1 MHFLSVVPRAALAIL
16 LGGAPAVGAADSPA
30 GDWASPIGRDH
41 PLAGRIWL
49 PDRHRFIDPPDAV
62 AMLRGARFV
71 LLGEKHDN
79 IDHHRLQAWLVRE
92 IAARRQPAI
101 ALEAITTRQIPALQ
115 AFLARQPGSANGI
128 GAALDWDRTGWPAWR
143 HYAPIV
149 QPVLEQGGPV
159 LAATPPR
166 ALLRAVATRGV
177 AALPA
182 DRIRALGLDADLP
195 PAARAVL
202 EREIVEGHCGQLPA
216 AMTGPMV
223 DVQRVKDAIMAEA
236 LIAGAAAPGRD
247 LAVLIAGTGHA
258 RRDHGVPW
266 HLARLAP
273 KAALGAAT
281 VALGF
286 VEVRSGRSDP
296 ASYAANFG
304 AAHLPFDI
312 VWFTPRVDNADP
324 CAVHEEELRRSR
336 ERRSAPAPER

>member
-1 MHFLSVVPRAALAIL
+1 MHFRSVVPLAALAIL

-49 PDRHRFIDPPDAV
+49 PQQRRFVDPSDAV
-62 AMLRGARFV
+62 AMVRGARFV

-92 IAARRQPAI
+92 IASRRRPAV
-101 ALEAITTRQIPALQ
+101 ALEAIATPQVPALR
-115 AFLARQPGSANGI
+115 AYLARQPASAAGI

-216 AMTGPMV
+216 AMTGRMV
-223 DVQRVKDAIMAEA
+223 EVQRVKDAIMAEA
-236 LIAGAAAPGRD
+236 LIEGAAAPGRD
-247 LAVLIAGTGHA
+247 MAVLIAGTGHV

-273 KAALGAAT
+273 RTASGTAS

-286 VEVRSGRSDP
+286 VEVQGGRTDP
-296 ASYAANFG
+296 AAYTANFG

-312 VWFTPRVDNADP
+312 VWFTPRVDDADP
-324 CAVHEEELRRSR
+324 CAVHEDELRRSR
-336 ERRSAPAPER
+336 ERRSEPAPKR